1 MLWVGSILFICI
13 KGSSV
18 NYKRFQYL
26 LRRVQ
31 THLPDFS
38 TYLPHKRMLYSTF
51 PLRAEYTNFTCAKVM
66 LSFSCFI
73 VRRLAA
79 PHVSI
84 IGFLG
89 QSAGVARLDL
99 RHTLDGCIAHV
110 SIYKT
115 STLFARQLRQTTF
128 QPNGRNSTDHSM
140 VLHM

>member
-51 PLRAEYTNFTCAKVM
+51 PPASRVYKLHLCKSHALLFVFYCSTTRRPARFHHLFFGAKRGGGTFRSTTHIGWVYRTC
-66 LSFSCFI
+66 LY
-73 VRRLAA
+73 L
-79 PHVSI
+79 
-84 IGFLG
+84 
-89 QSAGVARLDL
+89 
-99 RHTLDGCIAHV
+99 
-110 SIYKT
+110 
-115 STLFARQLRQTTF
+115 
-128 QPNGRNSTDHSM
+128 
-140 VLHM
+140 